1 VGVTKQIFDLQGY
14 ALVSKQGVNLVQLKN
29 LLFLIET
36 KHSGSLSKLSACA
49 YKLNFAIYY

>member
-1 VGVTKQIFDLQGY
+1 VTKQIFALQGY
-14 ALVSKQGVNLVQLKN
+14 ALVSKQGVNLAQLKS